1 MNPTRPAPNDSLS
14 GPARDDDATA
24 RRAADA
30 ERDRRDAT
38 GAPVD
43 KRTFADV
50 DETSAESFPASDPP
64 AWSSM
69 RVGGPRTP
77 RRKD

>member
-1 MNPTRPAPNDSLS
+1 MNTMRPAPNDSLS
-14 GPARDDDATA
+14 GPARDEDASA
-24 RRAADA
+24 RRPADV

-38 GAPVD
+38 GAPAHA
-43 KRTFADV
+43 RTFADV

-64 AWSSM
+64 SWSSM

-77 RRKD
+77 RRQD

>member
-1 MNPTRPAPNDSLS
+1 MSTMRPAPTDSLN
-14 GPARDDDATA
+14 GPARDDDASA
-24 RRAADA
+24 RGPADV

-38 GAPVD
+38 STPAD
-43 KRTFADV
+43 ERTFADV

-64 AWSSM
+64 AWSSL

-77 RRKD
+77 RRQG